1 MSSHKHKCDTLCKA
15 VKVKIIDSQ
24 LAFKHIQYSL
34 TSMGEFSLERVFC
47 ISFSR
52 FQLSFLFILNI
63 TSELLIVA
71 LSSAVKSVLCVGH
84 SLADT
89 FQSTAMASQSS
100 NPRRNLLLQVHS
112 ILSVCLSLRP
122 SICVSVYLERI
133 VFQGW
138 ASLHVCLAATR
149 RIISSNNSN
158 SNNGNKISKQKQ
170 QQQ

>member
-34 TSMGEFSLERVFC
+34 TSMGEFTLERVFC

-52 FQLSFLFILNI
+52 FQLSCLFILNTFNCCTFI
-63 TSELLIVA
+63 SREKRTPF
-71 LSSAVKSVLCVGH
+71 GR

-112 ILSVCLSLRP
+112 ILSVCLSVRP
-122 SICVSVYLERI
+122 SICVSVCLFRAHC
-133 VFQGW
+133 VSGLGFTSCLPCCD
-138 ASLHVCLAATR
+138 ASHH
-149 RIISSNNSN
+149 
-158 SNNGNKISKQKQ
+158 Q
-170 QQQ
+170 